1 MLDNDDDDEAPP
13 TEDEDLPEIFKR
25 ALQSSGDFKLVIINS
40 RPLVVLKETSV
51 APGIILLTFIEPHL
65 KDLIT
70 TRVLCGE
77 GIDFLLD
84 GYNTYGLTEEEAL
97 KNHEEVEFYM
107 RAELQFRKP

>member
-1 MLDNDDDDEAPP
+1 MLDNEDPP
-13 TEDEDLPEIFKR
+13 IENDDEDLPEIFKQV
-25 ALQSSGDFKLVIINS
+25 LKSSKDIKLIIINS
-40 RPLVVLKETSV
+40 HPLAVLKETSI

-84 GYNTYGLTEEEAL
+84 GFSTYGLTREEAL
-97 KNHEEVEFYM
+97 KNHEEVEFYV
-107 RAELQFRKP
+107 RAELQFRKL